1 VSDIDIE
8 VDVDDGDL
16 AKLEDALIEG
26 LENGMR
32 ESIAWMVR
40 NGQHKAK
47 SRIRSTDRVWRQRVY
62 HGWKQQETVVTE
74 TGGGVEGEGG
84 LINTAD
90 HAKVVD
96 VGLAPEGQIEGAN
109 PQVQNIIQWV
119 SEKLYPHPHAGV
131 NLEDWED
138 ELQALAA
145 EYSPGYVMTAFAVKH
160 KLDEK
165 GYPGID
171 FTGAA
176 ESYLRKTGP
185 MIVHRK
191 VEKQMNKKLRQY
203 GLK

>member
-1 VSDIDIE
+1 MSDIDIDVE
-8 VDVDDGDL
+8 VSDTDL
-16 AKLEDALIEG
+16 ANLEDALMEG
-26 LENGMR
+26 LEDGME

-47 SRIRSTDRVWRQRVY
+47 SRIRSTDRVWRRRVY

-74 TGGGVEGEGG
+74 TGGGVEGDGG

-96 VGLAPEGQIEGAN
+96 VGLAPAGTIEGAN
-109 PQVQNIIQWV
+109 PKVQDIIQWV
-119 SEKLYPHPHAGV
+119 SENLYPAPHAGV
-131 NLEDWED
+131 NLEDWHD
-138 ELQALAA
+138 DLQALAA

-176 ESYLRKTGP
+176 ESYLRQVGP
-185 MIVHRK
+185 MVVQRK
-191 VEKQMNKKLRQY
+191 VEKRMNRKLRQY